1 MEPRWSR
8 QGALQTF
15 ARMQTK
21 SAALVDAM
29 EKAPDTWVGG
39 VHEATGAVWVDPF
52 RAFYSCPVQ
61 EKVGALGDGGKWV
74 CSKHALLSMPGCTVY
89 SVGSNGDTSFEQAI
103 LSETACE
110 VHTFDPTLN
119 DTTADSVRAVPGVH
133 FQGIGLANVD
143 GEQVFKTKSKPV
155 KTLHTIMATL
165 NHTWIDVLKVD
176 IEGHEWPI
184 LNGWLEAYDV
194 LPFTQLLIEL
204 RPFAHCKDCTTR
216 ACVHFMS
223 RRTITATCAAACCT
237 SLPLFRSTVMGTLS
251 GVCDVHI
258 RIPSVAVKL
267 EE

>member
-204 RPFAHCKDCTTR
+204 HLKNQTEAIRTLQGLHNKGMR
-216 ACVHFMS
+216 AFHVEENNY
-223 RRTITATCAAACCT
+223 
-237 SLPLFRSTVMGTLS
+237 
-251 GVCDVHI
+251 CDVCRGMLYEFAFIQVDGNGHI
-258 RIPSVAVKL
+258 VRGL
-267 EE
+267 